1 MKFVI
6 LLSLIIAICAVIF
19 LLLKNKKEHL
29 ISSNVIFLSKQNTRD
44 IYKRNEYIHLLNK
57 SDIKARNIR
66 SKDPVEWYSKR
77 VLNFTNEEK
86 EKLARAIQS
95 IKQSAKDNKK
105 HKRWS
110 FFYSKPWKLAKVSD
124 EVDFGYPHTHEDTI
138 FLPASFVSAPV
149 DRFFIQ
155 TLIHE
160 QVHVW
165 QRVMPSLFEEL
176 YTLHW
181 GFIKTNRVCGSVKYL
196 RKQRTNPDIGHLYYI
211 FRGNYLPLSVFE
223 SDTNKTKYIGIPVK
237 ENSKPE
243 GGFMIDYGRNT
254 RDLNDVP
261 EYFNYFKL
269 SNNHYHPDE
278 LSAEVMAQL
287 FMETYSTST
296 STSLIENNN
305 NTPSQATQS
314 LVKWLD
320 LQN

>member
-1 MKFVI
+1 M
-6 LLSLIIAICAVIF
+6 
-19 LLLKNKKEHL
+19 
-29 ISSNVIFLSKQNTRD
+29 ISSNVIFLSKKHTRD

-86 EKLARAIQS
+86 EKLALAIQS
-95 IKQSAKDNKK
+95 IKQSAKDNKNPK
-105 HKRWS
+105 WWR
-110 FFYSKPWKLAKVSD
+110 FFYGKPWKLAKVSD

-211 FRGNYLPLSVFE
+211 FRGDYLPLSVFDSE
-223 SDTNKTKYIGIPVK
+223 TNKTKYIGIPVK

-243 GGFMIDYGRNT
+243 GGFMIDYEKNT

-261 EYFNYFKL
+261 HYFNYFKL

-278 LSAEVMAQL
+278 LSAEVIAQL
-287 FMETYSTST
+287 FMETYSTYQM
-296 STSLIENNN
+296 ENNN
-305 NTPSQATQS
+305 KTHSQATQS

>member
-6 LLSLIIAICAVIF
+6 LLFLALAICALIF
-19 LLLKNKKEHL
+19 LLLKKKKEHL
-29 ISSNVIFLSKQNTRD
+29 ISSNVIFLSKEHTRD
-44 IYKRNEYIHLLNK
+44 IYKRNEYIHSLNK

-95 IKQSAKDNKK
+95 IKQSAKDNKN
-105 HKRWS
+105 HKRWR

-138 FLPASFVSAPV
+138 FLPASFVSGPV
-149 DRFFIQ
+149 DHFFIQ

-165 QRVMPSLFEEL
+165 QRSMPSLFEEL

-211 FRGNYLPLSVFE
+211 FRGNYLPLSVFD
-223 SDTNKTKYIGIPVK
+223 SATNKTKYIGIPVN
-237 ENSKPE
+237 ENLKSD
-243 GGFMIDYGRNT
+243 GGFMIDYKRNT
-254 RDLNDVP
+254 RDLNTVP

-287 FMETYSTST
+287 FMETYSTSKM
-296 STSLIENNN
+296 ENNN
-305 NTPSQATQS
+305 KTHSQATQS